1 MDSKELNLNA
11 LEKVSGGQS
20 IYDVYPGGEAA
31 LRKKIREL
39 KAKGVT
45 FDQFCSMA
53 MISGILE
60 MFPEMKEKLRQF
72 WESC

>member
-20 IYDVYPGGEAA
+20 INDVYPGGEAA

-45 FDQFCSMA
+45 A
-53 MISGILE
+53 W
-60 MFPEMKEKLRQF
+60 RYT
-72 WESC
+72 

>member
-20 IYDVYPGGEAA
+20 INDVYPGGEAA

-45 FDQFCSMA
+45 FEQFCSVPP
-53 MISGILE
+53 ISDFIDIPGVKE
-60 MFPEMKEKLRQF
+60 MLRKI